1 MDENDKARALEEQTA
16 RSRDLREL
24 SYGRGHGDWHDPPA
38 EPADLTQDELGLLS
52 SQVQGRHWNGWR
64 RLTGDE
70 DWVYGERMIQ
80 PTEAEPSSG
89 KSHDK

>member
-24 SYGRGHGDWHDPPA
+24 SYGRGHGDWPDPPA

-52 SQVQGRHWNGWR
+52 SQVQGHHWNG
-64 RLTGDE
+64 LAI

-89 KSHDK
+89 KAHDK